1 MDVFVGIDQ
10 SLQEPGVVVLAGDG
24 SFYKG
29 ASLPTKKERGA
40 TRLGSIARFVR
51 DMVGANNVVLASA
64 IEGPSLGST
73 HREFDLGTAFGA
85 VQTALALFWG
95 SEPYV
100 VEPVRLKYF
109 ATGHWQAEK
118 EDVIHAVKSNWG
130 LTTDNDN
137 VADAYVLAR
146 IAYGMLNGPGKRRVE
161 AEILRDLAG
170 VKKAP
175 RRAMKRDKD
184 NV

>member
-1 MDVFVGIDQ
+1 MDVFVGVDQ
-10 SLQEPGVVVLAGDG
+10 SLQEPGVVVLTSDGD
-24 SFYKG
+24 FYRG

-40 TRLGSIARFVR
+40 ARLRLIAEFIR
-51 DMVGANNVVLASA
+51 DTIGTENTVLAA
-64 IEGPSLGST
+64 ALEGPSLGSV
-73 HREFDLGTAFGA
+73 HREFDLGEASGT
-85 VQTALALFWG
+85 VKLALALFWG
-95 SEPYV
+95 AEPFV
-100 VEPVRLKYF
+100 IEPVRLKYF

-130 LTTDNDN
+130 FTTDNDN

-146 IAYGMLNGPGKRRVE
+146 IAYSMMNGPGKRRAE

>member
-1 MDVFVGIDQ
+1 MDVFVGVDQ
-10 SLQEPGVVVLAGDG
+10 SLQEPGVVVLTTEGE
-24 SFYKG
+24 FYRG
-29 ASLPTKKERGA
+29 ASLRTKKERGA
-40 TRLGSIARFVR
+40 ARLGSIARFIR
-51 DMVGANNVVLASA
+51 DTVGADNFVVAAA

-73 HREFDLGTAFGA
+73 HREFDLGEASGVA
-85 VQTALALFWG
+85 KLALNLFWG
-95 SEPYV
+95 NEPFV

-118 EDVIHAVKSNWG
+118 EDVIHAVKSLWG
-130 LTTDNDN
+130 CALDNDN

-146 IAYGMLNGPGKRRVE
+146 IAYGMVNGPGKRRVE
-161 AEILRDLAG
+161 AEILRDLVG